1 VKEDEVV
8 SAIVDAVN
16 KARELSARAKEYF
29 SEVESLD
36 RLVAKQRN
44 LVDRAVY
51 MEFEADVPQDLYELG
66 EPDARAHVKFMR
78 LMEILEK
85 GPSSMVRSKVE
96 VRSSEM
102 VMRREEKTFGLFV
115 DLRSPDLCD
124 IAVIAIVEKYGGV
137 ISKILEEV
145 RRMSE
150 DLAEEYRRV
159 AEIAAVVDAMLR

>member
-1 VKEDEVV
+1 VREDEVV

-29 SEVESLD
+29 SELESLD

-44 LVDRAVY
+44 LIERSMY
-51 MEFEADVPQDLYELG
+51 MQFEADVPSELYEAVG
-66 EPDARAHVKFMR
+66 QDVRVHVMFLH
-78 LMEILEK
+78 LMDILEK
-85 GPSSMVRSKVE
+85 GSSSMVRSQVE

-102 VMRREEKTFGLFV
+102 VIRKEDRTFGVFIELRNP
-115 DLRSPDLCD
+115 DLRD
-124 IAVIAIVEKYGGV
+124 IAMIAIVEKYGGV

-145 RRMSE
+145 QRMSE
-150 DLAEEYRRV
+150 ELAEEYRRV